1 MQEDNTLVLIDGS
14 SLAFRSFFALFT
26 SGLRTKMGSPTWAIL
41 GFFNSLFELIEK
53 YKPRM
58 LAVTFDMAA
67 PTFRHL
73 EFEDYK
79 ANRAEMPDDLSLQW
93 PLIKEGVMRLGLPV
107 YELAGYEADDII
119 GTIARDAERKGFK
132 VLILTGDQDAFQLI
146 DGADQKIQVLMP
158 GKGGLQQYGRQEV
171 FAKLGVSQNKLQ
183 ITRDFVETLLI
194 ISRVS
199 EESDRKLPS
208 NYLPATA
215 I

>member
-26 SGLRTKMGSPTWAIL
+26 SGLRTKNGLPTWAIL

-79 ANRAEMPDDLSLQW
+79 AHRAEMPDDLAVQW
-93 PLIKEGVMRLGLPV
+93 PMIKQAVEILGLPV
-107 YELAGYEADDII
+107 YELEGFEADDVI
-119 GTIARDAERKGFK
+119 GTLARLAEDKHIN
-132 VLILTGDQDAFQLI
+132 VLILTGDQDAFQLL
-146 DGADQKIQVLMP
+146 DGNHQ
-158 GKGGLQQYGRQEV
+158 R
-171 FAKLGVSQNKLQ
+171 
-183 ITRDFVETLLI
+183 
-194 ISRVS
+194 
-199 EESDRKLPS
+199 
-208 NYLPATA
+208 
-215 I
+215 